1 MFKNFRDKIAL
12 SGVTVLCLGV
22 ALLIFTFVSAYG
34 FLTQSLSILTSAN
47 LAQTFG
53 DALVPLIATCIRLMY
68 LGIMGWVASLI
79 TLRGVAIVTHIPQV
93 PTLTLQKEPTT
104 EQKVQPKPAS
114 QESKPEKTT
123 VEEPKEKSKEEL
135 KEEPEKEPK
144 QNEPEVAVIPS
155 EVIPETQVANA

>member
-34 FLTQSLSILTSAN
+34 FLTQSLSILTSAD

-53 DALVPLIATCIRLMY
+53 NALVPLITTCIRLMY

-79 TLRGVAIVTHIPQV
+79 TIRGVTIVTHNPQL
-93 PTLTLQKEPTT
+93 PPLTPQKEPTT
-104 EQKVQPKPAS
+104 QQKAQPKPTS
-114 QESKPEKTT
+114 Q
-123 VEEPKEKSKEEL
+123 
-135 KEEPEKEPK
+135 
-144 QNEPEVAVIPS
+144 
-155 EVIPETQVANA
+155 

>member
-34 FLTQSLSILTSAN
+34 FLTQSLSILTSAD

-53 DALVPLIATCIRLMY
+53 SALVPLIATCIRLMY

-79 TLRGVAIVTHIPQV
+79 TLRGVAIVTHTPQL
-93 PTLTLQKEPTT
+93 PPLTPQKEPTT
-104 EQKVQPKPAS
+104 EQKVQPKLAS
-114 QESKPEKTT
+114 QESKPEKAT
-123 VEEPKEKSKEEL
+123 VEEPKEEL
-135 KEEPEKEPK
+135 KEKPKEEPK
-144 QNEPEVAVIPS
+144 QKEPEVAVIPP
-155 EVIPETQVANA
+155 EVIPETPVANA